1 MTQRKSQVN
10 LLTIKQ
16 FANECQTTP
25 RTLRFYD
32 GKGILKP
39 FKTNR
44 WNNYRYYHPDQ
55 ILEFAKI
62 KLLQKFDLSIKD
74 VYRFHDKSATEFLN
88 GELKMIK
95 NQIFETKKRYLFL
108 NEISLF
114 LWSKKNLNLNIKT
127 IGPFNLF
134 CLQIEKGS
142 YSEIGNYIESL
153 WQEALK
159 LGLKCEKREILFY
172 LDLYFKPKN
181 TKLEIAL
188 ICQNNKINPNLG
200 LPKKFYFRRLSESK
214 AYLYLYKGP
223 YDFLPLIYQRLDYHF
238 LINQIKIN
246 QPVFE
251 IYEKGPYNTKSPYDY
266 LTKIYYPVKKSA

>member
-1 MTQRKSQVN
+1 MTLRKSQVN

-32 GKGILKP
+32 QKAILKP
-39 FKTNR
+39 YKTDR

-55 ILEFAKI
+55 MLEFTKI
-62 KLLQKFDLSIKD
+62 KLLQKFNLSIKG
-74 VYRFHDKSATEFLN
+74 VYRFQDKSAAEFLN
-88 GELKMIK
+88 EELVKIK
-95 NQIFETKKRYLFL
+95 NQISEAEKRYLFL
-108 NEISLF
+108 NEISTF
-114 LWSKKNLNLNIKT
+114 LWSKRELNLDVRIVE
-127 IGPFNLF
+127 PFSLF
-134 CLQIEKGS
+134 CFQVKKGS
-142 YSEIGNYIESL
+142 YSEIGNYIENL

-172 LDLYFKPKN
+172 LDPYFKPKN

-188 ICQNNKINPNLG
+188 VLKNKINFNLN
-200 LPKKFYFRRLSESK
+200 LPKNFYFRKLSKLK
-214 AYLYLYKGP
+214 AYFYLYKGP
-223 YDFLPLIYQRLDYHF
+223 YDFLSLIYQRLDYHF
-238 LINQIKIN
+238 LINQIKID

-266 LTKIYYPVKKSA
+266 LTKIYYPISSL